1 MYQPNTKAWLFDY
14 SSEYFHVLCPATTFS
29 LISLFVLDTPAYI
42 STAFTANIGKSP
54 NDWLL
59 ASSTGIEPLRGSP
72 GAALIGCGVFTPDGY
87 LRSTCDWTGVS
98 LSLLPVIALPVAS
111 WQL

>member
-54 NDWLL
+54 NDCLL
-59 ASSTGIEPLRGSP
+59 ASSTGIAPLRGSP

>member
-59 ASSTGIEPLRGSP
+59 TSSTGIEPLRGSP

-98 LSLLPVIALPVAS
+98 LSLLPVIALSVAN
-111 WQL
+111 

>member
-54 NDWLL
+54 NDRLL
-59 ASSTGIEPLRGSP
+59 ASSTGIAPLRGSP
-72 GAALIGCGVFTPDGY
+72 GAALIGCGVFTLDGIY
-87 LRSTCDWTGVS
+87 ARPVTGREYHCPCC
-98 LSLLPVIALPVAS
+98 LLLPC
-111 WQL
+111 Q